1 MAFSPL
7 VDNPYYSRAHCED
20 PTNPRTIPAV
30 MNIRESALTTMA
42 ARGVLNAAQ
51 VAAAPRF
58 RALWESMGGM
68 GASAI
73 DYGREQVDAAG
84 RAI

>member
-1 MAFSPL
+1 
-7 VDNPYYSRAHCED
+7 
-20 PTNPRTIPAV
+20 